1 MDSQRERAYLVA
13 IFAGLLLIG
22 SARPVAAMS
31 CGELRLMA
39 AKGVI
44 GNLQRYTVTARCG
57 QETSVDKGTKLTWSG
72 LQSTTQNISV
82 WMDVI
87 GEASWDRIT
96 GEATETLKITGD
108 ASGKRLA
115 KGICNQDPFLKDP
128 PGGAATCHGIEAQYV
143 STGGKLYEWF
153 IQPRFFLSGL
163 ISFVEAQALS
173 AKSASSPTTPTPAPP
188 PPKPVHPPMS
198 SPSGA
203 KFWEGEGLFSSNR
216 VQLQGG
222 KLGVQPM
229 QAFGSSWSG
238 GAQLLWVDGAI
249 GAVLDL
255 QVEVP
260 EAAAYRVS
268 LALTKG
274 PDFGV
279 IQAEVGGKASATK
292 FDGYSPTVVRV
303 SSVDLGVFVLRPG
316 QCNVSLMIIGK
327 NPQSTGFLV
336 GVDRIDLKPEK
347 VMSR

>member
-1 MDSQRERAYLVA
+1 MDSLRERARWVGV
-13 IFAGLLLIG
+13 FAGLLLMG

-39 AKGVI
+39 AHGVI

-72 LQSTTQNISV
+72 LQSTTKNVSV

-115 KGICNQDPFLKDP
+115 KGICNQDPFLKDA
-128 PGGAATCHGIEAQYV
+128 PGGAATCHGIQAQYV

-153 IQPRFFLSGL
+153 VQPRFFLSGL

-188 PPKPVHPPMS
+188 PPTPVHKMS
-198 SPSGA
+198 SPSGT
-203 KFWEGEGLFSSNR
+203 KVWEGEGLFSSNK

-238 GAQLLWVDGAI
+238 GSQLLWVNGGI

-255 QVEVP
+255 QIDVP
-260 EAAAYRVS
+260 EAAVYRVS

-279 IQAEVGGKASATK
+279 IQAEVDGKASATK
-292 FDGYSPTVVRV
+292 FDGYSPTVARV
-303 SSVDLGVFVLRPG
+303 DPVELGIFTLRPG
-316 QCNVSLMIIGK
+316 QRNVSLMIIGK
-327 NPQSTGFLV
+327 NSQSTGFLV
-336 GVDRIDLKPEK
+336 GVDRIELKPEQ
-347 VMSR
+347 VRAR

>member
-1 MDSQRERAYLVA
+1 MDSQRERTHWVVIL
-13 IFAGLLLIG
+13 AGLLLMG

-31 CGELRLMA
+31 CGELRLISA
-39 AKGVI
+39 SGVI
-44 GNLQRYTVTARCG
+44 GKVQKYKVTARCG
-57 QETSVDKGTKLTWSG
+57 QESSVDKGTKLTWSG

-82 WMDVI
+82 WMNVY
-87 GEASWDRIT
+87 GSAEWDRVT
-96 GEATETLKITGD
+96 GVATEHLDITGD
-108 ASGKRLA
+108 AKGVRVA

-128 PGGAATCHGIEAQYV
+128 PGGTATCHGIEAQYN
-143 STGGKLYEWF
+143 SISGELYVWF
-153 IQPRFFLSGL
+153 VQPRFFLSGM

-173 AKSASSPTTPTPAPP
+173 EKSASSSATPPPP

-203 KFWEGEGLFSSNR
+203 KFWEGEGLFSSKR

-238 GAQLLWVDGAI
+238 GAQLLWVDGGI

-279 IQAEVGGKASATK
+279 IQAEVGGKATK

-303 SSVDLGVFVLRPG
+303 DPVDLGIFVLRPG

-327 NPQSTGFLV
+327 HPQSTGFLV

>member
-1 MDSQRERAYLVA
+1 MNSQRERAYLVVISA
-13 IFAGLLLIG
+13 ALLLMG
-22 SARPVAAMS
+22 TARPVAAMS
-31 CGELRLMA
+31 CGELRLISA
-39 AKGVI
+39 SGVI
-44 GNLQRYTVTARCG
+44 GKLQKYKVTARCG
-57 QETSVDKGTKLTWSG
+57 QDTSVDKGTKLTWSG

-82 WMDVI
+82 WMNVY
-87 GEASWDRIT
+87 GSAEWDRVT
-96 GEATETLKITGD
+96 GVATEKLEITGD
-108 ASGKRLA
+108 AKGVRVA

-128 PGGAATCHGIEAQYV
+128 PGGTATCHDISAQYE
-143 STGGKLYEWF
+143 SISGKLYEWF
-153 IQPRFFLSGL
+153 VQPRFFLSGM

-173 AKSASSPTTPTPAPP
+173 EKSASSSPTPAPP
-188 PPKPVHPPMS
+188 PPTPVHKPMT

-203 KFWEGEGLFSSNR
+203 KFWEGEGLFSSNS

-229 QAFGSSWSG
+229 QAFGASWSG
-238 GAQLLWVDGAI
+238 GAQLLWVDGGI

-268 LALTKG
+268 LALTRG

-279 IQAEVGGKASATK
+279 IQAEVDRKASATK

-316 QCNVSLMIIGK
+316 QRNVSLMIIGK

-336 GVDRIDLKPEK
+336 GVDRIDLKPEREL
-347 VMSR
+347 SR